1 MTKALGLAL
10 GLLLIVQLQAACAPV
25 VMPAGAAVVE
35 SALIGDAITTA
46 DGARLP
52 LKAWLPAAGP
62 VKAVIIA
69 LHGFNDYSNFF
80 NDAGA
85 HFARHG
91 IASYAYD
98 QRGFGGAPHRG
109 VWPGDDT
116 LADDVRQAARVIGT
130 RHAGRPLFILGE
142 SMGGAVAMLAA
153 AGREPPIADGLILA
167 APAVWGRA
175 SMPWYQNVALWV
187 AAHTVPQGRVTG
199 RGLGIRASDNTAML
213 EALGRDPMVIKDTR
227 IDAVFGLV
235 GLMDAAMAA
244 AARLDRPTLVLYG
257 KKDQLIPEGVIH
269 ELWDRLPPS
278 TARSSRAAF
287 YDNGWHMLLR
297 DLQAAVV
304 YGDILSWLK
313 QPAQALPSGADRP
326 PAAIPHR
333 G

>member
-91 IASYAYD
+91 VASYAYD

>member
-1 MTKALGLAL
+1 MKRAFHIAVALSI
-10 GLLLIVQLQAACAPV
+10 LLSVQAACAPV
-25 VMPAGAAVVE
+25 VMPAGAAVTE
-35 SALIGDAITTA
+35 STLSGDAITTA

-52 LKAWLPAAGP
+52 LKSWLPAEGQP
-62 VKAVIIA
+62 QAVIIA

-80 NDAGA
+80 NSAGA
-85 HFARHG
+85 HFAKHG

-98 QRGFGGAPHRG
+98 QRGFGGAPNRG
-109 VWPGDDT
+109 VWPGEAT
-116 LADDVRQAARVIGT
+116 LASDLRQAAQVIAQ
-130 RHAGRPLFILGE
+130 RHPGRPLFILGE

-153 AGREPPIADGLILA
+153 AGHELPIADGLILS

-199 RGLGIRASDNTAML
+199 RGLGIRASDNTPML

-244 AARLDRPTLVLYG
+244 AQAIDRPTLVLWG
-257 KKDQLIPEGVIH
+257 RNDQLIPEGVIR
-269 ELWDRLPPS
+269 ELLAHLPEE
-278 TARSSRAAF
+278 TAKSSRAVF
-287 YDNGWHMLLR
+287 YHNGWHMLLR
-297 DLQAAVV
+297 DLQAEVV
-304 YGDILSWLK
+304 FRDILSWLK
-313 QPAQALPSGADRP
+313 RPAQGLPSGEDQ
-326 PAAIPHR
+326 PAAAIAER